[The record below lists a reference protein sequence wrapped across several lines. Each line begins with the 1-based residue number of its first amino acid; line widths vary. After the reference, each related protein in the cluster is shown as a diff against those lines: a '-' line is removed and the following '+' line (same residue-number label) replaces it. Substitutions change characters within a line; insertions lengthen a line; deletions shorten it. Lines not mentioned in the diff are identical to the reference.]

1 MDVITIRTT
10 RREEMVEITSEVG
23 SIVRKSKV
31 SNGICVVFVPHTTA
45 SITINENADPSV
57 KKDIINYLSKL
68 IPEGLN
74 YSHLE
79 GNADAHIKSSIMGQ
93 SRTIIIENGKLVLG
107 TWQGIFF
114 VEFDGPRTREVYVE
128 VIPKIPQGV

>member
-1 MDVITIRTT
+1 MEILTVRTS
-10 RREEMVEITSEVG
+10 RREEMIDITRDIE
-23 SIVRKSKV
+23 SIVQKSKV
-31 SNGICVVFVPHTTA
+31 KNGICVIYVPHTTA

-68 IPEGLN
+68 IPEN
-74 YSHLE
+74 ASYSHLE
-79 GNADAHIKSSIMGQ
+79 GNADAHIKASIMGQ
-93 SRTIIIENGKLVLG
+93 SRTIIIENGSLILG

-128 VIPKIPQGV
+128 IISKSPQGV

>member
-1 MDVITIRTT
+1 MEVITLRTT
-10 RREEMVEITSEVG
+10 RREEMVEITSEVA
-23 SIVRKSKV
+23 SIVRKLKV
-31 SNGICVVFVPHTTA
+31 DNGICILFVPHTTA

-57 KKDIINYLSKL
+57 KKDIIDYLSKL
-68 IPEGLN
+68 IPRSVN

-93 SRTIIIENGKLVLG
+93 SRTIIIENGNLVLG
-107 TWQGIFF
+107 MWQGIFF

-128 VIPKIPQGV
+128 VIPKIPQGL

>member
-1 MDVITIRTT
+1 MEIFTVRTSK
-10 RREEMVEITSEVG
+10 REEMIEITSRVQE
-23 SIVRKSKV
+23 IVRNSKV
-31 SNGICVVFVPHTTA
+31 QSGICVVYIPHTTA

-68 IPEGLN
+68 IPENAN

-79 GNADAHIKSSIMGQ
+79 GNADAHIKASIMGQ
-93 SRTIIIENGKLVLG
+93 SRAIIIRDGRLVLG

-114 VEFDGPRTREVYVE
+114 VEFDGPRTREVFVE
-128 VIPKIPQGV
+128 IVPKIPQGA

>member
-1 MDVITIRTT
+1 MEIINLRTSK
-10 RREEMVEITSEVG
+10 REEMLEITDRVQE
-23 SIVRKSKV
+23 IVKNSKV
-31 SNGICVVFVPHTTA
+31 KSGLCVVYIPHTTA

-68 IPEGLN
+68 IPEGSN

-79 GNADAHIKSSIMGQ
+79 GNADAHIKASIMGQ
-93 SRTIIIENGKLVLG
+93 SRTIIVENGRLILG

-114 VEFDGPRTREVYVE
+114 VEFDGPRTREVFVE
-128 VIPKIPQGV
+128 IIPKIPQDV